1 MILADTSV
9 WVEHFRDEDT
19 GLAQFLIEGQ
29 ILMHA
34 FVCGELACGSLKN
47 RAAILSELDAL
58 PAATL
63 ARHPEVLALIEK
75 QKLWSLGLGWIDC
88 HLLASSLL
96 TGCRLW
102 TMDKRLAQAAARIGV
117 G

>member
-1 MILADTSV
+1 MVLADTSV
-9 WVEHFRDEDT
+9 WIEHFRDQDIVLTQLLVES
-19 GLAQFLIEGQ
+19 Q
-29 ILMHA
+29 ILIHP

-47 RAAILSELDAL
+47 RTSILSELDEL
-58 PAATL
+58 PAAAVAGHT
-63 ARHPEVLALIEK
+63 EVLELIER
-75 QKLWSLGLGWIDC
+75 QKLWSLGLGWVDC

-96 TGCRLW
+96 SGCRLW

>member
-9 WVEHFRDEDT
+9 WVEHFRDADI
-19 GLAQFLIEGQ
+19 GLTQFLMEGQ
-29 ILMHA
+29 ILIHP

-47 RAAILSELDAL
+47 RVAILSELNAL

-63 ARHPEVLALIEK
+63 ARHTEVLALIET
-75 QKLWSLGLGWIDC
+75 QKLWSLGLGWVDC

-96 TGCRLW
+96 SGCRLW
-102 TMDKRLAQAAARIGV
+102 TLDKRLAQAAARIGA